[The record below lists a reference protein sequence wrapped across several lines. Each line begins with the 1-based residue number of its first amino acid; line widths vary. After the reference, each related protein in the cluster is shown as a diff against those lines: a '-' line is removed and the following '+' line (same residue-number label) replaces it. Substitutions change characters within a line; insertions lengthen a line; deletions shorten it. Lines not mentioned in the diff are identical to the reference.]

1 MLPQRGLA
9 VPSDDA
15 TLVLL
20 VCVVAFVLSVLAFAA
35 HMRER

>member
-1 MLPQRGLA
+1 